1 MITLDRRM
9 GGLHLIRQT
18 TREESGA
25 LTARERYV
33 SDCAQVADDYSA
45 RVLLNRGL
53 AAGWRFRLLPH
64 GFVDL
69 WAPALWKP
77 VTYTMRNETLWRAIE
92 ARGVSL
98 T

>member
-1 MITLDRRM
+1 MITQDLRM
-9 GGLHLIRQT
+9 GSLRMIRQT
-18 TREESGA
+18 TREASGV
-25 LTARERYV
+25 LSPRERYV
-33 SDCAQVADDYSA
+33 ADCAAVADDYSA

-53 AAGWRFRLLPH
+53 AAGWRFRLLAH

-77 VTYTMRNETLWRAIE
+77 VTYTMRNETLWRAIK